1 MWLMQDLIGLLR
13 GVRFC
18 TTLRSRLD
26 LKFWQKYSLFLILV
40 GGTEEPGSPA
50 PSERRN
56 VIFCSNDDFRR
67 KKEMNN
73 YLVSLPT
80 RWLEK
85 MASHRYEFQIAIS
98 EPPTPAASSHYISH
112 LAGSTLKHR
121 EFAFMTMLLLIV
133 ITVAMT
139 MIMMVTTSSIFPA
152 NRPQGFAWVENP
164 NENTLEF
171 PNKGAVW
178 SVGILCGDR
187 GKTKT
192 PEHPVLIAF
201 CSSAWIM
208 VREWI

>member
-1 MWLMQDLIGLLR
+1 
-13 GVRFC
+13 
-18 TTLRSRLD
+18 
-26 LKFWQKYSLFLILV
+26 
-40 GGTEEPGSPA
+40 
-50 PSERRN
+50 
-56 VIFCSNDDFRR
+56 
-67 KKEMNN
+67 
-73 YLVSLPT
+73 
-80 RWLEK
+80 

-98 EPPTPAASSHYISH
+98 EPPPPPASSHYISH

-178 SVGILCGDR
+178 SVGILGGDR

-201 CSSAWIM
+201 CSSA
-208 VREWI
+208 